1 MGETFALNLGGSFSQ
16 ALHCLQRLSGCV
28 LLPSTIWIASC
39 FVFMLRLSF
48 CWWGVVEKRENKS
61 KHIYVIIGCSVS
73 LESLFCASA
82 WHSGYPIATPQ
93 INWAGLRLLSQ
104 MPTVDHFFISV

>member
-1 MGETFALNLGGSFSQ
+1 MGANSRSFLHLSVSLLMLDFSGIRMPHSNASTF
-16 ALHCLQRLSGCV
+16 
-28 LLPSTIWIASC
+28 WIASF
-39 FVFMLRLSF
+39 FVFMLRLTF

-82 WHSGYPIATPQ
+82 WHQGYPTVTPQ
-93 INWAGLRLLSQ
+93 IHWAGLRLLSP
-104 MPTVDHFFISV
+104 MST